1 VQSGEGALIFEYVW
15 DYGQAEEFVG
25 RLIVG
30 RDQYLIRQ
38 RPDMLQDH
46 LDQGLA
52 AEPQEGFVEAHSAA
66 LPSG

>member
-1 VQSGEGALIFEYVW
+1 
-15 DYGQAEEFVG
+15 
-25 RLIVG
+25 
-30 RDQYLIRQ
+30 
-38 RPDMLQDH
+38 MLQDH